1 MAKEIISKFKIQIKA
16 GSATPAPPLGP
27 TLGQKGIPIN
37 DFCNEFNKLTLQYKE
52 MGFEIPVNVVVYKDR
67 TYKMFLKQPTVASML
82 KYKAGISKGSSNP
95 NKQKVGKIK
104 KSDIEE
110 IAKIKLPDLNT
121 LDIESAK
128 LIVEGT
134 AKSLGIEVC

>member
-1 MAKEIISKFKIQIKA
+1 
-16 GSATPAPPLGP
+16 
-27 TLGQKGIPIN
+27 
-37 DFCNEFNKLTLQYKE
+37 
-52 MGFEIPVNVVVYKDR
+52 
-67 TYKMFLKQPTVASML
+67 ML

>member
-37 DFCNEFNKLTLQYKE
+37 DFCSEFNKLTSQYKE
-52 MGFEIPVNVVVYKDR
+52 LGFEIPVNVLVYKDR

-82 KYKAGISKGSSNP
+82 KYKAGINKGSSNP
-95 NKQKVGKIK
+95 NKQKVGKVK

-110 IAKIKLPDLNT
+110 IAKIKLSDLNT
-121 LDIESAK
+121 TNIESAK

-134 AKSLGIEVC
+134 AKSLGIEIC

>member
-1 MAKEIISKFKIQIKA
+1 MAKEIVSKFKIQIKA

-37 DFCNEFNKLTLQYKE
+37 DFCSEFNKLTLQYKE

-82 KYKAGISKGSSNP
+82 KYKAGVTKGSSNP
-95 NKQKVGKIK
+95 NKQKVGKVK

-110 IAKIKLPDLNT
+110 IARIKLSDLNT
-121 LDIESAK
+121 PSIESAK

-134 AKSLGIEVC
+134 AKSLGIEIY

>member
-1 MAKEIISKFKIQIKA
+1 MAKEIVSKFKIQIKA

-37 DFCNEFNKLTLQYKE
+37 DFCSEFNKLTLQYKE

-82 KYKAGISKGSSNP
+82 KYKAGVTKGSSNP
-95 NKQKVGKIK
+95 NKQKVGKVK

-110 IAKIKLPDLNT
+110 IARIKLSDLNT
-121 LDIESAK
+121 SSIESAK

-134 AKSLGIEVC
+134 AKSLGIEIY

>member
-1 MAKEIISKFKIQIKA
+1 MAKEIVSKFKIQIKA

-37 DFCNEFNKLTLQYKE
+37 DFCSEFNKLTLQYKE

-67 TYKMFLKQPTVASML
+67 TYKMLLKQPTVASML
-82 KYKAGISKGSSNP
+82 KYKAGVTKGSSNP
-95 NKQKVGKIK
+95 NKQKVGKVK

-110 IAKIKLPDLNT
+110 IARIKNIKRVSRRNSNT
-121 LDIESAK
+121 SRCK
-128 LIVEGT
+128 
-134 AKSLGIEVC
+134 KSTIWNR